1 MAALLDVSRQFHF
14 NEEAWKNGEYYNAN
28 KVSQRSLAALYSAS
42 RVA

>member
-28 KVSQRSLAALYSAS
+28 KVPAVGAEVKVSHRAA
-42 RVA
+42 